1 MEQVQKENTV
11 LVRILVEIIYDQFG
25 NDHPRP
31 QGVTLEGAEVLAL
44 EAVTRW
50 RKVASELSREL

>member
-1 MEQVQKENTV
+1 MKQVWKEITT
-11 LVRILVEIIYDQFG
+11 LVRILAEIIYDQFG
-25 NDHPRP
+25 DDHPRP

-50 RKVASELSREL
+50 RKVASELSREP

>member
-1 MEQVQKENTV
+1 MEEVQEENTA
-11 LVRILVEIIYDQFG
+11 LVRVLAQVIYDQFG
-25 NDHPRP
+25 DDHTRP